1 MAGEDVRDIKTTDVT
16 EALGL
21 SDRMAR
27 VLIHGWVE
35 DGWLVVADPSKRGR
49 SRELSAIYRQ
59 YIGSL
64 WAMPDNGN

>member
-1 MAGEDVRDIKTTDVT
+1 MDPRARIVLALFTKKERIKTSDVA

-27 VLIHGWVE
+27 VLISEWIE

-49 SRELSAIYRQ
+49 SRKLSAIL
-59 YIGSL
+59 S
-64 WAMPDNGN
+64 ATSED